1 MAVMQ
6 GRERRL
12 LVVEDDPDLREALVT
27 VLVDAGYAVEAAPE
41 CEAALTLL
49 GQRPPD
55 VIVLDMMMDGTNG
68 WAFLAAKS
76 RDPSLATIPVVVTSG
91 SKPAR
96 PPRGV
101 VAWLQK
107 PFDFAELLR
116 VLKPWA

>member
-1 MAVMQ
+1 MSMMRE
-6 GRERRL
+6 RERRL
-12 LVVEDDPDLREALVT
+12 LVVEDDPSLREALVAG
-27 VLVDAGYAVEAAPE
+27 LIDAGYEVEAAPE

-49 GQRPPD
+49 GQHPPD
-55 VIVLDMMMDGTNG
+55 AIVLDMMMDGTNG
-68 WAFLAAKS
+68 WTLLAAKS

-107 PFDFAELLR
+107 PFDLAELIR
-116 VLKPWA
+116 VLKPWV